1 MATLEDIAKKVGV
14 SKSTV
19 SKALSGAGDVSQNM
33 RRMVLEAA
41 VELGYS
47 RLVRSDDTPRLAI
60 FITNMEYLRR

>member
-19 SKALSGAGDVSQNM
+19 SKALSGAGDVSQSM

-41 VELGYS
+41 V
-47 RLVRSDDTPRLAI
+47 A
-60 FITNMEYLRR
+60 LREENDLTI